1 MNGPRSSTEQGSLSA
16 FVAVLALSLFILVG
30 LVVDGGRAI
39 AAHRQAIDI
48 AEQAARAGAERLSL
62 DNLRGSGSVT
72 VDPGAALQGAET
84 FLAEAG
90 QQGDVSV
97 SGQSVTVRIHVESPT
112 SILGIVGITS
122 IPVSASATATNVH
135 GVTRED

>member
-1 MNGPRSSTEQGSLSA
+1 MNRPRRRTEQGSLSA

-62 DNLRGSGSVT
+62 DNLRSAGSVT
-72 VDPGAALQGAET
+72 VDPGAALQAAET

-90 QQGDVSV
+90 QQGEVLV
-97 SGQSVTVRIHVESPT
+97 SGLSVTVKIHVESPT
-112 SILGIVGITS
+112 SILEIVGISS